1 MSSSYN
7 HHLLLLLLLLCLIRS
22 FSTELI
28 TAALCLPEESSALLQ
43 LKNGFSNSSS
53 KLASWQLGSDCCLWD
68 GVTCD
73 PATGRVTALDLSG
86 RSLSGGLDRSLFNL
100 TSLTSL
106 NLAYNLFRGIRLL
119 DFPFSKLANLA
130 VLNLSNAGFGGQ
142 IPAGIGR
149 LEKLVSLDLSTLYLE
164 ELPNSTLKLHDPD
177 LGTIIRNLSNLKE
190 LLLDGVNISADGYD
204 WCRAVSA
211 SNPGLQFLSL
221 MGCSLTGPLHSSLA
235 GLRSLSKLRL
245 DQNNLNS
252 SLPEFFG
259 NFSSLIVLRMSSC
272 RLQGSI
278 PQGIFRLR
286 NLTVLDV
293 SDNSMLSGRLPHFPE
308 DSALE
313 SLVLFDTNLSGPLPP
328 SIGNLKALSR
338 LLLSRCSF
346 SGSIPR
352 SIANLTQLAHLD
364 LSFNGFSGEIP
375 PVRQWSKIS
384 EIILT
389 SNNLTGPI
397 PSSLGNEGLRN
408 LTKIDMRNNSLSGS
422 IPGSLFAL
430 PSLQLLQLSQNQF
443 SAQLE
448 EFSIASPSL
457 NTVDLSNNKLQGSI
471 PTSLI
476 KLSGLKVLSLASN
489 NFSGTLEIDRF
500 QNLRN
505 LSNLDLSNNMLSV
518 RDGSNSSWYGS
529 FPKISTLK
537 LVSCNLE
544 KIPAFLQSQDQISS
558 LDLSNNRIP
567 GAIPRWIWSI
577 GNGNFNYLNLS
588 FNLFTSV
595 ERPPPDLSNSS
606 MMILDLHH
614 NMLQGPIP
622 LLPLNTIVLDYSQN
636 NFTSS
641 IPASFST
648 YLTYTILLSLSKNSL
663 TGEIPFSICS
673 AIYLQVLDLSDN
685 NLSGSIPS
693 CLMESSIEL
702 GVLNLRG
709 NQFHGSIPENISEL
723 CALRT
728 INLNQNQLEGKL
740 PRSLANCYLLEVL
753 DLGNNQ
759 FVDTFPYWLGNLS
772 ALRVLVLKSNR
783 FYGAPV
789 HLPGTKE
796 SNCTFLNLQIFDLSS
811 NQFTGNLPENCFK
824 NLKAMM
830 FRSDDGLQTVEYGF
844 LQFSKSSYYQNTVTI
859 MSKGQS
865 MTLLKV
871 LTIFRAIDL
880 SNNMFNGSIPEVIGE
895 LNLLCVLNFSHNSLI
910 GEIPPQLGNMLQ
922 LESLDLSLNNLSG
935 KIPQALASLTFLS
948 FLNLSY
954 NNLVGQIP
962 QGPQFQTFSDTSF
975 EGNKGLC
982 GTPFLKQ
989 CGEETHSDSKLSSSE
1004 SSTDLNWQCIII
1016 GLGFGGGMALFV
1028 VPLMM
1033 WDKGKRWYNKHIDKM
1048 LWAIVP
1054 RLPCETCTNV
1064 KVGAEDVNY
1073 DTVEIE
1079 DEGRRFC
1086 LFCTQLE
1093 LRSGQAIIHHVECS
1107 CHYRLADES

>member
-1 MSSSYN
+1 MSSSFN

-22 FSTELI
+22 FSADLI
-28 TAALCLPEESSALLQ
+28 AAALCLPEESSALLQ
-43 LKNGFSNSSS
+43 LKNGFSNASS
-53 KLASWQLGSDCCLWD
+53 KLASWQPGSDCCLWD

-73 PATGRVTALDLSG
+73 PATGRVAALDLSG

-106 NLAYNLFRGIRLL
+106 NLADNLFPGIRIL
-119 DFPFSKLANLA
+119 DLPFSKLANLS

-164 ELPNSTLKLHDPD
+164 ELPNATLKLHDPG
-177 LGTIIRNLSNLKE
+177 LGTIIRNLSNLKK
-190 LLLDGVNISADGYD
+190 LILDGVNISADGYE

-211 SNPGLQFLSL
+211 ATPGLQVLSL
-221 MGCSLTGPLHSSLA
+221 RGCSLTGPLHSSLA
-235 GLRSLSKLRL
+235 GLRSLSTLRL

-252 SLPEFFG
+252 RLPEFFG

-272 RLQGSI
+272 GLQGSI
-278 PQGIFRLR
+278 PERIFRLR
-286 NLTVLDV
+286 NLTMLDV
-293 SDNSMLSGRLPHFPE
+293 SENRMLSGRLPHFPQ

-313 SLVLFDTNLSGPLPP
+313 SLVLSGTNLSGPLPP

-346 SGSIPR
+346 SGLIPR

-375 PVRQWSKIS
+375 PMRQWSRIT
-384 EIILT
+384 EIILA

-397 PSSLGNEGLRN
+397 PSSLGNHGLRN

-422 IPGSLFAL
+422 IPASLFAL

-448 EFSIASPSL
+448 GFSIASPSL
-457 NTVDLSNNKLQGSI
+457 STVDLSNNMLQGSI
-471 PTSLI
+471 PTSLF

-489 NFSGTLEIDRF
+489 NFGGTLELDRF
-500 QNLRN
+500 WNLRN

-537 LVSCNLE
+537 LVSCNLK
-544 KIPAFLQSQDQISS
+544 KIPAFLQSQDGISS
-558 LDLSNNRIP
+558 LDLSDNGIP
-567 GAIPRWIWSI
+567 GAIPGWIWSI
-577 GNGNFNYLNLS
+577 GNGDFNYLNLS

-595 ERPPPDLSNSS
+595 EGPPPNLSNSS

-641 IPASFST
+641 VPASFST
-648 YLTYTILLSLSKNSL
+648 YLNYTIFLSLSENNL

-673 AIYLQVLDLSDN
+673 ASYLQVLDLSDN

-693 CLMESSIEL
+693 CLMESSTEL

-709 NQFHGSIPENISEL
+709 NQFLGSIPENISER

-740 PRSLANCYLLEVL
+740 PRSLANCSLLEVL

-759 FVDTFPYWLGNLS
+759 FVDTFPYWLGNVS

-789 HLPGTKE
+789 QLPGTEE
-796 SNCTFLNLQIFDLSS
+796 SNCTFSKLQILDLSS
-811 NQFTGNLPENCFK
+811 NQFTGNLPENCLK

-830 FRSDDGLQTVEYGF
+830 FSSSDDGLQTVELHSCSWEPADRSGC
-844 LQFSKSSYYQNTVTI
+844 LGMPSVDQISS
-859 MSKGQS
+859 
-865 MTLLKV
+865 L
-871 LTIFRAIDL
+871 
-880 SNNMFNGSIPEVIGE
+880 
-895 LNLLCVLNFSHNSLI
+895 
-910 GEIPPQLGNMLQ
+910 
-922 LESLDLSLNNLSG
+922 
-935 KIPQALASLTFLS
+935 
-948 FLNLSY
+948 
-954 NNLVGQIP
+954 
-962 QGPQFQTFSDTSF
+962 
-975 EGNKGLC
+975 
-982 GTPFLKQ
+982 
-989 CGEETHSDSKLSSSE
+989 
-1004 SSTDLNWQCIII
+1004 
-1016 GLGFGGGMALFV
+1016 
-1028 VPLMM
+1028 
-1033 WDKGKRWYNKHIDKM
+1033 
-1048 LWAIVP
+1048 
-1054 RLPCETCTNV
+1054 RLPN
-1064 KVGAEDVNY
+1064 G
-1073 DTVEIE
+1073 IE
-1079 DEGRRFC
+1079 LHKC
-1086 LFCTQLE
+1086 
-1093 LRSGQAIIHHVECS
+1093 
-1107 CHYRLADES
+1107 